1 LAFTRSI
8 NNSQI
13 TEGLDFLPEELV
25 RDMLSQ
31 YKGIINDINNELLK
45 LEKLKEKV
53 RKILENKGMLKND
66 NALTKQPIYPTTVG
80 VDGSWSVIKQVALD
94 IVAIAAVAVE
104 GLIPPK
110 EERKWP
116 KPHHIVKI
124 YPVKHS
130 DDTSTL
136 CRALMFS
143 YELEL
148 VVKAPHKIVY
158 VDGSLT
164 SQLIAFGQA
173 FSAIK
178 EDIDNKL
185 PSELKEEII
194 NRLDVILDNY
204 LNVLKSERVDKLYV
218 GIPKYSSRREILDNL
233 HDGDL
238 TEDEKN
244 ILERWN
250 DKALLTYLLKEGEV
264 VGPIKLTTTKDK
276 WHLSAIDDISP
287 SNIDKKEAI
296 LNALNNLYVIYYKP
310 SPAHPALRLEIG
322 GNIANNN
329 WKISILLESLNN
341 QARNLGIIE
350 PYPLYIADSFVKNIF
365 PSLIQLKD
373 LTISDI
379 GSNNRDLNFQQIF
392 LSLHEY
398 RSESGLE

>member
-1 LAFTRSI
+1 VYIIYILVFTSSI

-66 NALTKQPIYPTTVG
+66 NALIKPTIYPTTVG

-148 VVKAPHKIVY
+148 AVNAPHKIVY

-194 NRLDVILDNY
+194 NRLD
-204 LNVLKSERVDKLYV
+204 
-218 GIPKYSSRREILDNL
+218 
-233 HDGDL
+233 
-238 TEDEKN
+238 
-244 ILERWN
+244 
-250 DKALLTYLLKEGEV
+250 
-264 VGPIKLTTTKDK
+264 
-276 WHLSAIDDISP
+276 
-287 SNIDKKEAI
+287 
-296 LNALNNLYVIYYKP
+296 
-310 SPAHPALRLEIG
+310 
-322 GNIANNN
+322 
-329 WKISILLESLNN
+329 
-341 QARNLGIIE
+341 
-350 PYPLYIADSFVKNIF
+350 
-365 PSLIQLKD
+365 
-373 LTISDI
+373 
-379 GSNNRDLNFQQIF
+379 
-392 LSLHEY
+392 
-398 RSESGLE
+398 